1 MTRMV
6 EKRPKCTVGQNRPKS
21 MSQKCP
27 KIALFG
33 IFWKL
38 LAISTQ
44 NQPSHE
50 TALYFNPHNQ
60 HLIADENK
68 YQCYAIIAKIDL
80 PDNQKS
86 PNENASNFEWIR
98 YACQSTKSNYHRNVS
113 DKQLDDWKL
122 KNNCEVIFEMPA
134 LIARYSS
141 EFIQGPDTPSIYTKS
156 NQKVFCKFLSNFND
170 HLCISSNLEHFYFLR
185 DCVKAYID
193 AETRRQFFDKSQKIQ
208 VWMGKNPGSHVG
220 NGSHYG
226 GFNTGFG
233 SFGNGL
239 QYELN
244 RLNHNNVESI
254 DNIQGPADYGRQSLA
269 GDLGDHQNA
278 NRFGHLSHNGA
289 QNSVQNGAQNGVQHG
304 VQGKIGHSYPVL
316 GAQYGP
322 NTQHPQN
329 YNLSHQNYPPNYIQP
344 PMTPGISPEAFTIQ
358 NDDPRSYTSTLW
370 RLEPT
375 LRILAFST
383 KIQPPIVDEVLR
395 QLGFKHAKTTIPK
408 WIQRSI
414 CDNVDDIYSTIL
426 LKLTLF
432 VLSLED
438 KKEREKKEH
447 EKIDRNFTRNIY

>member
-1 MTRMV
+1 
-6 EKRPKCTVGQNRPKS
+6 
-21 MSQKCP
+21 
-27 KIALFG
+27 
-33 IFWKL
+33 
-38 LAISTQ
+38 
-44 NQPSHE
+44 
-50 TALYFNPHNQ
+50 
-60 HLIADENK
+60 
-68 YQCYAIIAKIDL
+68 
-80 PDNQKS
+80 
-86 PNENASNFEWIR
+86 
-98 YACQSTKSNYHRNVS
+98 
-113 DKQLDDWKL
+113 
-122 KNNCEVIFEMPA
+122 MPA

-141 EFIQGPDTPSIYTKS
+141 EFIQGPETPSIYNKS

-208 VWMGKNPGSHVG
+208 VWMSKNPGNHVG
-220 NGSHYG
+220 NGSSYG
-226 GFNTGFG
+226 GFGNGFG

-239 QYELN
+239 HYGLN
-244 RLNHNNVESI
+244 GLNGMNHNNVESI

-269 GDLGDHQNA
+269 GDIGDHQNA
-278 NRFGHLSHNGA
+278 QNGNRFGHLS
-289 QNSVQNGAQNGVQHG
+289 QVGAQNGVQNG
-304 VQGKIGHSYPVL
+304 VQHGQIGQTYPL
-316 GAQYGP
+316 IGAQYGQ
-322 NTQHPQN
+322 NPQN
-329 YNLSHQNYPPNYIQP
+329 YQNYPPNYIQP

-438 KKEREKKEH
+438 KKERDKKEM
-447 EKIDRNFTRNIY
+447 EKMDGRHFSRNMY